1 MFPAYL
7 PALALLKG
15 SFVVCEPDAC
25 GFCRKRKFM
34 PAVIPVIRF
43 HDKAGKL
50 NFHITIGLFNLLL
63 TGDFYINFIQSVC
76 RERNRVFVSQ
86 LVTCFLPVKKFKPGF
101 DFNEK
106 HLISKGSGENKE
118 ITNV

>member
-7 PALALLKG
+7 PAPALLKG
-15 SFVVCEPDAC
+15 SFVVCEPDVC

-63 TGDFYINFIQSVC
+63 TGYFYIKSNTS
-76 RERNRVFVSQ
+76 
-86 LVTCFLPVKKFKPGF
+86 
-101 DFNEK
+101 
-106 HLISKGSGENKE
+106 
-118 ITNV
+118 ITAQKVGITQFP